1 MTKMTVGVL
10 GVGHLTSHVVHGF
23 TSTEVPF
30 DILLSPRN
38 ADLAAGLS
46 ARFGLEVV
54 ADNTHLVERSDV
66 VLIGVRQF
74 QAADVV
80 KGLPWRPDH
89 TAVSLCAGLALAELE
104 PHVNGAALVR
114 AMPIIA
120 AHYGESPTCVFP
132 DNAAAIDV
140 LSRCG
145 STIVLRSE
153 DEFDAASVSACYSS
167 WVLGVMERMT
177 SWSETAGLAPETAR
191 QIVTEMTRAAAIM
204 ARERTDGSIGDLIDE
219 LATPR
224 SFTEIGYE
232 RLQTQD
238 AFSPWN
244 DTAELV
250 FGKLRG

>member
-1 MTKMTVGVL
+1 MTNMTVGIL
-10 GVGHLTSHVVHGF
+10 GVGHLTAHVVHGF
-23 TSTEVPF
+23 AATEVPF

-38 ADLAAGLS
+38 AELAADLS
-46 ARFGLEVV
+46 TKFDLEI
-54 ADNTHLVERSDV
+54 AEDNTALVERSDV

-80 KGLPWRPDH
+80 RGLPWRAGH
-89 TAVSLCAGLALAELE
+89 TVVSLCAGLALSELE

-132 DNAAAIDV
+132 NNAAALDV

-153 DEFDAASVSACYSS
+153 EEFDAASVSACYSS
-167 WVLGVMERMT
+167 WVLGVMEHMT
-177 SWSETAGLAPETAR
+177 TWSEGAGLAPDTAR
-191 QIVTEMTRAAAIM
+191 RIVTEMTRAAAIM

-232 RLQTQD
+232 RLQAED
-238 AFSPWN
+238 AFTPWR
-244 DTAELV
+244 DTADLV